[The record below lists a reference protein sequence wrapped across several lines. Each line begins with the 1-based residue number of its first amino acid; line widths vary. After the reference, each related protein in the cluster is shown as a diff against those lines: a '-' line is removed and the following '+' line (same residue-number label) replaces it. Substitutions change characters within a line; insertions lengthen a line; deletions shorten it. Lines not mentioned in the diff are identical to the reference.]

1 MSPLVHPEDNRATG
15 PGELHFTWKAPE
27 AHRGQVSPPVAP
39 SDYLRPKPLWLQSWT
54 LSQPHAGV
62 GGGELGGGELG
73 ALAVC
78 YIG

>member
-39 SDYLRPKPLWLQSWT
+39 SDYQTQASLVAELD
-54 LSQPHAGV
+54 SQPAPCWVGV
-62 GGGELGGGELG
+62 GELGGGELG
-73 ALAVC
+73 ALALC
-78 YIG
+78 STG